1 MEWIILTLTICLVS
15 CVYVI
20 YNMLKKHDKLED
32 TLLQQDDVIRSSEE
46 MFKLALKHMK
56 ETDSKGGFESDDEEG
71 QIFTSIKEI
80 ILLLENELES
90 KKW

>member
-56 ETDSKGGFESDDEEG
+56 ETDSKGGFESDDEVG
-71 QIFTSIKEI
+71 QI
-80 ILLLENELES
+80 LENELES

>member
-56 ETDSKGGFESDDEEG
+56 ETDSKGGFESDDEVG